1 MKKNTIVFGC
11 ILCAFTL
18 FSCQKEENNPNE
30 TTPKEIIPAGNVEED
45 VPAGYSHLTLSAVS
59 DDTKTTL
66 DGTTVKWKTEDQIK
80 VYCSDGS
87 ASDFSLMGEGG
98 SSSGSFK
105 GLVPSGETAL
115 YAVYPKDL
123 YSSVS
128 GATVN
133 VTIPATQD
141 GVFGNANIAVAKVE
155 AETMAF
161 KNVNA
166 FIGFTLPAG
175 IAKVVVSSV
184 GDSGDLSG
192 TLAVD
197 CSGETP
203 VAGSLSN
210 GGTSITATFPESS
223 GGTYYVAVAPG
234 ITHSKGLLL
243 EWYKGS
249 AVSGTYWLNKGITTA
264 AGSVYDMGS
273 VSAEGDYYVTVD
285 GAGSKSGMNW
295 ANAWSATQLWAK
307 LHPAGTDSDIDGAKL
322 ANIDGAIF
330 HLAAGTYNWGGSPS
344 ISINET
350 ATIGFTLKGGYN
362 ASTGER
368 NIASNPTIFTGD
380 DDADGTGDHRI
391 LILDGNMDL
400 AFDGITFTKGYTSG
414 SGDNGVGG
422 GIWIKNGSSSFKDC
436 TFSENNAVHGGAL
449 RFDSTGDLML
459 NHTVFSNNTVS
470 GDGGALSLK
479 AGKVT
484 SQGGSSFTDNSASSK
499 SGLGGAIDCFGSANL
514 TINAG
519 SFSGNSAAKGGA
531 IAVESEDDSDP
542 KANLTINAGSF
553 SGNSAANGGAI
564 AVESGA
570 TVQLLTPSSKTF
582 IGNSATSNGGALYID
597 SRDGASEDEDVKN
610 KINNVVFKGNTAKYG
625 GAVAINGQTSCSSVI
640 FSACTIG
647 GTQSGEPNHASQDG
661 GAIYAGNLSYV
672 NLGSSNI
679 VGNYVANTGGAICV
693 LGQTTFKL
701 FRDSFISNHA
711 DNTGGALFAKNTS
724 ADYPDI
730 FIDECSFDANY
741 IATKF
746 GCAFNIAG
754 ANSFIMHSSSIR
766 DSYITSSKTGE
777 QACWIDF
784 DGIQSCTS
792 ISNCSIIGD
801 AANSALVWACSGS
814 WTNYFTNNI
823 ITSSSST
830 TASIHSDGA
839 ALDLSYNH
847 IYSATS
853 FTDNGGNVNGVLS
866 TDIDG
871 LDWSNT
877 GSSSYYWKWDGT
889 FNSAAPSQTNKTDVN
904 SRVTTAS
911 SAFVSWSGSD
921 FDKDQR
927 GVGRGNGDWWPGA
940 YQE

>member
-1 MKKNTIVFGC
+1 MVRWTRLTSLTRTIMTILIKCMESIAMKKNTIVLGC
-11 ILCAFTL
+11 VLCAFTL

-30 TTPKEIIPAGNVEED
+30 TTPKETIPAEAVDED
-45 VPAGYSHLTLSAVS
+45 VPAGYSQLTLSAVS

-80 VYCSDGS
+80 VYCSDGT
-87 ASDFSLMGEGG
+87 ASDFTLVGEGG
-98 SSSGSFK
+98 SATGSFA
-105 GLVPSGETAL
+105 GLVPSGKTAL
-115 YAVYPKDL
+115 YAIYPNDL

-128 GATVN
+128 ETSVN

-141 GVFGNANIAVAKVE
+141 GVFGNANVAVAKID
-155 AETMAF
+155 AETLDMAF

-166 FIGFTLPAG
+166 FIGFTIPAG
-175 IAKVVVSSV
+175 ITKVIVSSV
-184 GDSGDLSG
+184 GDSGNLSG

-210 GGTSITATFPESS
+210 GGASITVTFPESA
-223 GGTYYVAVAPG
+223 GGAYYVAVAPG

-273 VSAEGDYYVTVD
+273 VSAEGDYYVSVD

-295 ANAWSATQLWAK
+295 ANAWSASQLWAK
-307 LHPAGTDSDIDGAKL
+307 LHPAGSDADIDGAKL
-322 ANIDGAIF
+322 ANIDGATF

-380 DDADGTGDHRI
+380 DDEDGTGDHRI

-459 NHTVFSNNTVS
+459 NHTTFSDNTVS

-479 AGKVT
+479 AGNVT
-484 SQGGSSFTDNSASSK
+484 SQGGSSFTDNSASDK
-499 SGLGGAIDCFGSANL
+499 SSLGGAIDCFGSANL
-514 TINAG
+514 IINAG
-519 SFSGNSAAKGGA
+519 SFSGNSAA
-531 IAVESEDDSDP
+531 S
-542 KANLTINAGSF
+542 
-553 SGNSAANGGAI
+553 GGAI

-597 SRDGASEDEDVKN
+597 SRDGASEDKDVKN

-647 GTQSGEPNHASQDG
+647 GTQSGEPNYASQDG
-661 GAIYAGNLSYV
+661 GAIYANNLTYV

-693 LGQTTFKL
+693 LGQATFKL

-711 DNTGGALFAKNTS
+711 DNTGGALFAKNIS
-724 ADYPDI
+724 AGYPDI

-741 IATKF
+741 IATNY
-746 GCAFNIAG
+746 GCAFNIAA

-777 QACWIDF
+777 KACWIDF

-801 AANSALVWACSGS
+801 AASSALVWACSGS

-823 ITSSSST
+823 ITSSSSST
-830 TASIHSDGA
+830 GSIHSDGS

-847 IYSATS
+847 IYNATS

-866 TDIDG
+866 ADIDG

-904 SRVTTAS
+904 SRVNTAS

-927 GVGRGNGDWWPGA
+927 GVGRGNSDWWPGA
-940 YQE
+940 YQEE

>member
-1 MKKNTIVFGC
+1 MKKNTIVLGC

-30 TTPKEIIPAGNVEED
+30 TTPKEIIPAGTVEED
-45 VPAGYSHLTLSAVS
+45 VPAGYSQLTLSAVS

-80 VYCSDGS
+80 VYCSDGT
-87 ASDFSLMGEGG
+87 ASDFTLVGEGG
-98 SSSGSFK
+98 SATGSFA
-105 GLVPSGETAL
+105 GLVPSGKTAL
-115 YAVYPKDL
+115 YAIYPNDL

-128 GATVN
+128 ETTVH

-141 GVFGNANIAVAKVE
+141 GVFGNANIAVAKID
-155 AETMAF
+155 AETLDMAF

-175 IAKVVVSSV
+175 ITKVVVSSV
-184 GDSGDLSG
+184 GDSGNLSG
-192 TLAVD
+192 TLAVN

-203 VAGSLSN
+203 VAGSLSD
-210 GGTSITATFPESS
+210 GGASITVTFPEST

-273 VSAEGDYYVTVD
+273 VSAEGDYYVSVD

-295 ANAWSATQLWAK
+295 ANAWSAAQLWAK

-449 RFDSTGDLML
+449 RFDSTGNLTL

-479 AGKVT
+479 AGTVT
-484 SQGGSSFTDNSASSK
+484 VQGSGSFADNSASSK

-514 TINAG
+514 TIYNG
-519 SFSGNSAAKGGA
+519 SFSGNSAASGGA
-531 IAVESEDDSDP
+531 V
-542 KANLTINAGSF
+542 
-553 SGNSAANGGAI
+553 

-570 TVQLLTPSSKTF
+570 TIQLITSGAKTF
-582 IGNSATSNGGALYID
+582 SDNTATGNGGALYID
-597 SRDGASEDEDVKN
+597 SRDGSSADEDVAN
-610 KINNVVFKGNTAKYG
+610 RIDNVVFQGNAAKYG
-625 GAVAINGQTSCSSVI
+625 GAVAISGNTTRSSVK
-640 FSACTIG
+640 FAGCTIG
-647 GTQSGEPNHASQDG
+647 GTESGEPNHASQDG

-679 VGNYVANTGGAICV
+679 VGNYVANRGGAICV

-701 FRDSFISNHA
+701 FRDSFISNHS
-711 DNTGGALFAKNTS
+711 DKTGGALFTQNIS
-724 ADYPDI
+724 GDYPDI

-741 IATKF
+741 IATNY

-754 ANSFIMHSSSIR
+754 ANSFIMHNSSMR
-766 DSYITSSKTGE
+766 NSYITTTKTGE
-777 QACWIDF
+777 KGCWIDF
-784 DGIQSCTS
+784 DAIQDCTS

-801 AANSALVWACSGS
+801 AANSALVWSCNGS

-830 TASIHSDGA
+830 TDSIHSDGA
-839 ALDLSYNH
+839 TLDLNYNH
-847 IYSATS
+847 IYNATS

-889 FNSAAPSQTNKTDVN
+889 FNSAAPSQTNKTGVN
-904 SRVTTAS
+904 SRVNTAS